1 MGLAVDG
8 GEMGRHAISPAAA
21 AVSACAS
28 DVAGLVASGGEGVL
42 PLLRLRHTV
51 SPAAAEVCP
60 GGCVP
65 YVVGLNM
72 DGGGVLPLLCVSP
85 AAAAF
90 SSSIPIVARGETAGL
105 LLLAMLLLQLL
116 LLLTML
122 LLQLLLLLVLLHVIH
137 TSWPRDVVTTP
148 ARACNDG
155 GNPTL
160 FIVFLVE

>member
-1 MGLAVDG
+1 M
-8 GEMGRHAISPAAA
+8 
-21 AVSACAS
+21 
-28 DVAGLVASGGEGVL
+28 L

-85 AAAAF
+85 AAATF
-90 SSSIPIVARGETAGL
+90 SSSIPIVAGGETAGL

-116 LLLTML
+116 LLL
-122 LLQLLLLLVLLHVIH
+122 VLLHAIH

-160 FIVFLVE
+160 FIVFLVG

>member
-1 MGLAVDG
+1 M
-8 GEMGRHAISPAAA
+8 
-21 AVSACAS
+21 
-28 DVAGLVASGGEGVL
+28 L

-160 FIVFLVE
+160 FIVFLVG